1 MFILLASSAHK
12 FKKLICFNFNV
23 DSQCLFRLAVD
34 DSFQGNLRYVL
45 RNACCHFFHVTLL
58 CNSVGQFLGD
68 LVQGG
73 GLAGTRYIGGCAK
86 LIDMIAK
93 EKKIEKNIVQKPLL
107 ILSRHK
113 F

>member
-1 MFILLASSAHK
+1 MLA
-12 FKKLICFNFNV
+12 FLP
-23 DSQCLFRLAVD
+23 
-34 DSFQGNLRYVL
+34 Y
-45 RNACCHFFHVTLL
+45 VTLL
-58 CNSVGQFLGD
+58 CNSVGQFLGES
-68 LVQGG
+68 VRGGGG

-93 EKKIEKNIVQKPLL
+93 EKKIEKNIVQIPFL